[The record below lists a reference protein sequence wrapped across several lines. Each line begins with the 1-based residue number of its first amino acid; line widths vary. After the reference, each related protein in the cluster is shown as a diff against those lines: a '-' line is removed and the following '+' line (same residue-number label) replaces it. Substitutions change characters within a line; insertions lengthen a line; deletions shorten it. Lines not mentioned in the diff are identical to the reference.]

1 MNDETMNVRMELAF
15 PERRREDLERL
26 NALLGSVN
34 WSSVQYSDF
43 EGYHAECKE
52 YAADS
57 GEVCSVTHWYGLDRI
72 TLECRQEEGKPGYRY
87 RMSTEYLPPER
98 EIAPGSYYS
107 LWANAHPGCVL
118 RMMSHVEF
126 ENGGNAFV
134 VLFREGP
141 GDGAQVKEF
150 IRNAENGEEVQ

>member
-57 GEVCSVTHWYGLDRI
+57 GEVCSVTIGTAWTGSPWNAGR
-72 TLECRQEEGKPGYRY
+72 RRGSRA
-87 RMSTEYLPPER
+87 
-98 EIAPGSYYS
+98 IATG
-107 LWANAHPGCVL
+107 
-118 RMMSHVEF
+118 
-126 ENGGNAFV
+126 
-134 VLFREGP
+134 
-141 GDGAQVKEF
+141 
-150 IRNAENGEEVQ
+150 